1 MDIWNNFNIKLLKE
15 SKFMN
20 SENKT
25 ITILNQDCNLILKN
39 RIKIKC
45 GDSYIVYGEKLNEFT
60 SESDIEIISPII
72 NYNGFGIKTIGIYDI
87 LLTNES
93 KIRIFKD
100 QQVNIIGPK
109 NKLYLVTLDEDLD
122 GCFVEIYDEKKE
134 IIKNLNE
141 EKIKIDLEINKLKE
155 NIENKIKILQKSEQK
170 DEQKSEPKSERV
182 ILSAPAGKTIILTK
196 ELLSSLSN

>member
-1 MDIWNNFNIKLLKE
+1 M
-15 SKFMN
+15 
-20 SENKT
+20 
-25 ITILNQDCNLILKN
+25 
-39 RIKIKC
+39 
-45 GDSYIVYGEKLNEFT
+45 GEKLNEFT

>member
-1 MDIWNNFNIKLLKE
+1 MDIWNNSNIKLLKE

-45 GDSYIVYGEKLNEFT
+45 GDSYIVYGHKLNEYI

-72 NYNGFGIKTIGIYDI
+72 NYNGFGIKTIGKYDI

-109 NKLYLVTLDEDLD
+109 NKLYLVTLDEHLD
-122 GCFVEIYDEKKE
+122 GYFVEIYDEKKE
-134 IIKNLNE
+134 IIRNLNE
-141 EKIKIDLEINKLKE
+141 EKIKIDIEINKLKE
-155 NIENKIKILQKSEQK
+155 NIENKIKIIQKSETK
-170 DEQKSEPKSERV
+170 NEPKNEPQNERI

-196 ELLSSLSN
+196 ELLSSLGK

>member
-1 MDIWNNFNIKLLKE
+1 MDIWNNSNIKLLKE

-45 GDSYIVYGEKLNEFT
+45 GDSYIVYGHKLNEYI

-72 NYNGFGIKTIGIYDI
+72 NYNGFGIKTIGKYDI

-109 NKLYLVTLDEDLD
+109 NKLYLVTLDEHLD
-122 GCFVEIYDEKKE
+122 GYFVEIYDEKKE
-134 IIKNLNE
+134 IIRNLNE
-141 EKIKIDLEINKLKE
+141 EKIKIDIEINKLKE
-155 NIENKIKILQKSEQK
+155 NIENKIKII
-170 DEQKSEPKSERV
+170 QKSEPKNEPQNERI

-196 ELLSSLSN
+196 ELLSSLGK